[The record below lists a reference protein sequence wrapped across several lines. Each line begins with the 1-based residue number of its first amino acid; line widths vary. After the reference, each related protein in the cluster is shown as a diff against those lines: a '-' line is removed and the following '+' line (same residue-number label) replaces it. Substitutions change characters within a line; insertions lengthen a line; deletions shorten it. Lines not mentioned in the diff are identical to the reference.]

1 MLKKGTLFLAV
12 VLSISVTAGAQ
23 DTRRV
28 ELGDWPELRGPR
40 RDGISQETGLIDSWE
55 VNGENFLWRAPFGGR
70 SAPIVL
76 GNRVYVQNPSGR
88 GPQLQERVMALNADT
103 GSVVWE
109 YEYNIYQSDVPVH
122 RIAWASPAADPE
134 TGNIYAF
141 SGGAELIA
149 LSPDGELLWR
159 RSFGEEYAAFTT
171 HGGRTMSPLIDGDLV
186 IVGSPVSNW
195 GSHSNRA
202 HRFIAVDKRMGEI
215 VYVSS
220 PGGRPY
226 DTAYASPL
234 IATIDGVRM
243 LISGLGNGGIHA
255 ILPQTGQKLWS
266 FVAAKRGINTG
277 VAVKDSTVFVSH
289 GDENFEINEL
299 GMVAAIDGS
308 KRGDIMEPRWAVKGI
323 EFGYS
328 SPVTEGETLYQIDNS
343 SNLHAMDIET
353 GRQLWTLPLG
363 AAQRA
368 PLVLADG
375 KLYVG
380 TNGGTF
386 FIVRPHPDR
395 GEVLSAVELPDSTN
409 SCCGSEGTP
418 EQILGGAA
426 VSRGRIYFVSSDAV
440 YAIGSRQAKQLTG
453 WAVDELVQQG
463 EGPPAHLQVVP
474 AEVVVE
480 PGEQV
485 RLHARLFDDE
495 GRFLREETSV
505 TWQLE
510 ELEGS
515 INNGTFTVASDAMEQ
530 AGVIRATAGE
540 LTGEV
545 RVRVV
550 RPLPWTEN
558 FESYADGTAPPGWV
572 NTVAGQVAVATLDG
586 QKVLEKK
593 PLSNIFKRIRTFIGP
608 TDWSDYTFEAN
619 VRAPMRR
626 RRMADLG
633 ITVQRYSLVLY
644 GTSQKLKMEPW
655 EPEIERTVTV
665 PFEWKPDTW
674 YRLKLRVQNLANGGV
689 QVQGKAWAVGEPEP
703 SSWMIDHLDPIG
715 NRQGAP
721 GLYLNADF
729 GAYLDNFAL
738 SANQ

>member
-1 MLKKGTLFLAV
+1 M
-12 VLSISVTAGAQ
+12 
-23 DTRRV
+23 
-28 ELGDWPELRGPR
+28 
-40 RDGISQETGLIDSWE
+40 
-55 VNGENFLWRAPFGGR
+55 
-70 SAPIVL
+70 
-76 GNRVYVQNPSGR
+76 
-88 GPQLQERVMALNADT
+88 
-103 GSVVWE
+103 
-109 YEYNIYQSDVPVH
+109 
-122 RIAWASPAADPE
+122 
-134 TGNIYAF
+134 
-141 SGGAELIA
+141 
-149 LSPDGELLWR
+149 
-159 RSFGEEYAAFTT
+159 
-171 HGGRTMSPLIDGDLV
+171 
-186 IVGSPVSNW
+186 
-195 GSHSNRA
+195 
-202 HRFIAVDKRMGEI
+202 
-215 VYVSS
+215 
-220 PGGRPY
+220 
-226 DTAYASPL
+226 
-234 IATIDGVRM
+234 
-243 LISGLGNGGIHA
+243 
-255 ILPQTGQKLWS
+255 
-266 FVAAKRGINTG
+266 
-277 VAVKDSTVFVSH
+277 
-289 GDENFEINEL
+289 
-299 GMVAAIDGS
+299 
-308 KRGDIMEPRWAVKGI
+308 
-323 EFGYS
+323 
-328 SPVTEGETLYQIDNS
+328 TEGETLYQIDNS
-343 SNLHAMDIET
+343 SHLHAMDIET

-440 YAIGSRQAKQLTG
+440 YAIGSRQARQLTG

-515 INNGTFTVASDAMEQ
+515 INNGTFTVASEAMEQ

-593 PLSNIFKRIRTFIGP
+593 PLGNIFKRIRTFIGP
-608 TDWSDYTFEAN
+608 TDWSNYTFEAN

-644 GTSQKLKMEPW
+644 GTTQKLKMEPW